1 MIIISG
7 NDYLKFVT
15 EQVVTYIDM
24 PPDERKKRKTK
35 QKDTQGM
42 YVNRWFGV
50 LPFVFKIFF
59 RKEQ

>member
-1 MIIISG
+1 M
-7 NDYLKFVT
+7 KFVT